1 MDAANE
7 YYSGIKENGEEYR
20 TELFV
25 KNNTYE
31 KVESDILKRLK
42 LWDVNEDGTIN
53 YKDLSE
59 STIHVDTYN
68 FLVRLKEC
76 EWMWKQEIV
85 IRIKR
90 KGVNK

>member
-25 KNNTYE
+25 ENNTYE

-59 STIHVDTYN
+59 STIHADTYN

-76 EWMWKQEIV
+76 E
-85 IRIKR
+85 
-90 KGVNK
+90 

>member
-25 KNNTYE
+25 ENNTYE

-53 YKDLSE
+53 YKDS
-59 STIHVDTYN
+59 
-68 FLVRLKEC
+68 
-76 EWMWKQEIV
+76 Q
-85 IRIKR
+85 
-90 KGVNK
+90 

>member
-7 YYSGIKENGEEYR
+7 YYSGLKENGEEYR

-53 YKDLSE
+53 YSLFGKVFLMYK
-59 STIHVDTYN
+59 TYN
-68 FLVRLKEC
+68 IKYIFTYDY
-76 EWMWKQEIV
+76 
-85 IRIKR
+85 RIY
-90 KGVNK
+90 